1 MIKLSFQDKCWLV
14 ANIQK
19 VLTAPALFILLMT
32 YIVLITYAEGRNYF
46 EFIGVV
52 GILTLIFPAYLSIKY
67 ANKITK
73 FAGENFN
80 EVVSRQTRYRKSNV
94 ELHEIRYRYMIE
106 TFTYSFIGL
115 FAPVFSIVWIIG
127 FLIGN

>member
-19 VLTAPALFILLMT
+19 VLTAPALSILFMT
-32 YIVLITYAEGRNYF
+32 YIALITYAEGSDYF
-46 EFIGVV
+46 EFVGVIGTLV
-52 GILTLIFPAYLSIKY
+52 LIFPAYLSVRFAY
-67 ANKITK
+67 KITK

-80 EVVSRQTRYRKSNV
+80 EVVSRQTKYRKSNV
-94 ELHEIRYRYMIE
+94 ELHEIKYRYMIE

-115 FAPVFSIVWIIG
+115 FAPVFSVVWIVG